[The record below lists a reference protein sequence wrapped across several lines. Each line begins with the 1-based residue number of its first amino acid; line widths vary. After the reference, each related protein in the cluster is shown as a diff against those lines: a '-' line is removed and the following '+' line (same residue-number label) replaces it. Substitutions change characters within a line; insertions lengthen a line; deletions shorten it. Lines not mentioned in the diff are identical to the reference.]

1 MLSNIIKF
9 FRKQVFVSAFLV
21 AGTLL
26 AIKLVVIPDS
36 LEFIE
41 PISIYTALLSSV
53 IFIYGFM
60 IAPAVAEYK
69 ESERL
74 RVELKSTIEN
84 IMLDVDYFTL
94 LKQELNPTIFRKNF
108 GNLLSYVFGRIADDT
123 RGKSLNELMKGT
135 NDYLYEAEAG
145 GIPANHIIKLKQE
158 FSTLRKIIGRIL
170 QIRDHESLPM
180 VVHNL
185 RIFITIFIIATLM
198 FLNIGNTSQDTL
210 VWEIKEWIV
219 IFILSFIYTY
229 LSFIISSLENPF
241 DKRNFSGYIDMSF
254 LKKYAKEVEMH
265 GQTGD
270 VI

>member
-1 MLSNIIKF
+1 MISQILKF
-9 FRKQVFVSAFLV
+9 FRKQVFITAFLI
-21 AGTLL
+21 AGILL
-26 AIKLVVIPDS
+26 GIKIVLIPDH

-84 IMLDVDYFTL
+84 IILDVDYFTI
-94 LKQELNPTIFRKNF
+94 LKKELDPRTFRKIF
-108 GNLLSYVFGRIADDT
+108 SALLSYVFGRIADDT
-123 RGKSLNELMKGT
+123 RGKSVNDLMKGT
-135 NDYLYEAEAG
+135 NDFLYDAETKW
-145 GIPANHIIKLKQE
+145 IPANHIIKLKQE
-158 FSTLRKIIGRIL
+158 FSSFRKIIGRIL
-170 QIRDHESLPM
+170 QIRDHDSLPI

-185 RIFITIFIIATLM
+185 RIFITVFIIGTLM
-198 FLNIGNTSQDTL
+198 FLNIGNTTQETL
-210 VWEIKEWIV
+210 VGEIKEGIV

-229 LSFIISSLENPF
+229 LSLIISSLENPF
-241 DKRNFSGYIDMSF
+241 DKRNFTGYIDMTF
-254 LKKYAKEVEMH
+254 LKKYAEEVKQN

-270 VI
+270 II

>member
-1 MLSNIIKF
+1 MFTQIIKF
-9 FRKQVFVSAFLV
+9 FRKQVFITAFLI
-21 AGTLL
+21 ASILL
-26 AIKLVVIPDS
+26 GIKILVIPDA

-94 LKQELNPTIFRKNF
+94 LKKELNPTIFRQDF
-108 GNLLSYVFGRIADDT
+108 GKLLSYVFSRIADDI
-123 RGKSLNELMKGT
+123 RGKSVNELMKWT
-135 NDYLYEAEAG
+135 NVFLHEAEIKW
-145 GIPANHIIKLKQE
+145 IPANHIIKLKQE
-158 FSTLRKIIGRIL
+158 FSSLRKIIGRIL
-170 QIRDHESLPM
+170 QIRDHDSLPI

-185 RIFITIFIIATLM
+185 RIFITIFIIGTLM
-198 FLNIGNTSQDTL
+198 FLNIGNTTQDTI

-241 DKRNFSGYIDMSF
+241 DKRNFSGYIDMTF
-254 LKKYAKEVEMH
+254 LKKYAKEVAEH

-270 VI
+270 II